1 MNTTTTPDPNLAHGR
16 GTPRSVV
23 IPLGLFLWL
32 VAMPLAHG
40 VVPWALSWLAPR
52 YGWTEGYPGT
62 WNWLGLIPI
71 AAGTAV
77 PIWIFASGLAHVREL
92 PERVQILP
100 PSSLITYG
108 PYTYTRNPL
117 YVGEM
122 ALWLGWA
129 ILFGSPVVLLVI
141 IVLTAVIILVVPW
154 EERVLARQFGETY
167 REYQARVPRWLGK
180 TRR

>member
-1 MNTTTTPDPNLAHGR
+1 
-16 GTPRSVV
+16 
-23 IPLGLFLWL
+23 
-32 VAMPLAHG
+32 
-40 VVPWALSWLAPR
+40 
-52 YGWTEGYPGT
+52 
-62 WNWLGLIPI
+62 
-71 AAGTAV
+71 
-77 PIWIFASGLAHVREL
+77 
-92 PERVQILP
+92 
-100 PSSLITYG
+100 
-108 PYTYTRNPL
+108 
-117 YVGEM
+117 M